1 MKISGPRE
9 SSEHGHRS
17 SYRKDERYTE
27 TDPRHRP
34 SMAQHHHMKPAWAR
48 ARGSKRQP
56 KEAKFQR
63 NAILLRKK
71 KVKRC
76 KKKLFHTVQMYE
88 KDEGFPDRVEF
99 CPINDR
105 LIFVD
110 NHSLTFSYGFLG
122 MLGILEI
129 AKT

>member
-9 SSEHGHRS
+9 SSEHRHRS

-48 ARGSKRQP
+48 ALRSQRQP

-76 KKKLFHTVQMYE
+76 KKKLFHPVQMYE
-88 KDEGFPDRVEF
+88 K
-99 CPINDR
+99 N
-105 LIFVD
+105 
-110 NHSLTFSYGFLG
+110 
-122 MLGILEI
+122 
-129 AKT
+129 

>member
-1 MKISGPRE
+1 MK
-9 SSEHGHRS
+9 
-17 SYRKDERYTE
+17 
-27 TDPRHRP
+27 
-34 SMAQHHHMKPAWAR
+34 
-48 ARGSKRQP
+48 
-56 KEAKFQR
+56 
-63 NAILLRKK
+63 L
-71 KVKRC
+71 C

>member
-1 MKISGPRE
+1 
-9 SSEHGHRS
+9 
-17 SYRKDERYTE
+17 
-27 TDPRHRP
+27 
-34 SMAQHHHMKPAWAR
+34 MAQHHLQKPAR
-48 ARGSKRQP
+48 ARVRRSKRQP

-71 KVKRC
+71 KVKQC

-88 KDEGFPDRVEF
+88 KDEGFADRVEF
-99 CPINDR
+99 CTINGR

-110 NHSLTFSYGFLG
+110 NHSLAFSYGFLLD

-129 AKT
+129 TKT